1 MYSFLAAK
9 RFELPLYVGTPAEP
23 VLFDRPG
30 IVTIGCNIHDWM
42 IGDIYVAETPYF
54 ARSGGDGHARQD
66 NLPAGRD
73 VLRVRHPR
81 MELSEEAPS
90 RPVSLERAGFVSVTG
105 ELELTSAVR
114 PRRAPVPGSR
124 GYR

>member
-1 MYSFLAAK
+1 
-9 RFELPLYVGTPAEP
+9 
-23 VLFDRPG
+23 
-30 IVTIGCNIHDWM
+30 M

-90 RPVSLERAGFVSVTG
+90 RPVSLERAGVVSVTG

-114 PRRAPVPGSR
+114 PRRAPCPEAAATADAASAALVGRPR
-124 GYR
+124 RAWPC